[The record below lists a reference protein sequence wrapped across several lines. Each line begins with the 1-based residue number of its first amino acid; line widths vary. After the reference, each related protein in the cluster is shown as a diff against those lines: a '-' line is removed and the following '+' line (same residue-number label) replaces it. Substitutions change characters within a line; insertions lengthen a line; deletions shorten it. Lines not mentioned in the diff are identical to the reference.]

1 MMTIMCVQ
9 AVAYGSSGMVQA
21 RQYPMACDWLTKT
34 AMKMTTAMTTTTATA
49 MMKMMMVM
57 FCVQAVA
64 YGSSGTVEAT
74 QYPMACDTNQTAT
87 YVPSSPYTGG
97 TFVLAANRQYLS
109 VCLYVCLSACLFV
122 CLSVSELSKRRRR
135 LRSERYPSVS
145 SCLSVW
151 VSVSA
156 SVFLP
161 VSLSVTSSYAGDTLV
176 LAISIALICLSI
188 WVSVCLCVFLS
199 LSACRSVCQSTTP
212 SPPSPPPV

>member
-1 MMTIMCVQ
+1 
-9 AVAYGSSGMVQA
+9 
-21 RQYPMACDWLTKT
+21 
-34 AMKMTTAMTTTTATA
+34 MTTTMTTTATA

-109 VCLYVCLSACLFV
+109 MCLYVCLSACLFV
-122 CLSVSELSKRRRR
+122 CLSASLSVSELSKRRRR

-199 LSACRSVCQSTTP
+199 FCLPVGLSVCLH
-212 SPPSPPPV
+212 PPPPPTPV